1 MTGMSEYR
9 VMTVNMWADF
19 THLFGTKVFSHRIHS
34 IEALIDTYHPDVI
47 GAQEVT
53 SSMMKYMDRI
63 LREYGICGKQRKSLM
78 NNEANPVL
86 YRKDRFELLEEK
98 TLWLSDTPEV
108 EGSRYAMPQFPRIVT
123 IVTLKNRLNGD
134 TVTFANTHLD
144 VNFASVRQKQAEK
157 LCELL
162 AKERSPICLTG
173 DFNSHEKHDSIMTI
187 RQAGYDDCASIQL
200 GSTLRGNIGS
210 RRFSHMPIDHIFFDC
225 SFSRK
230 EIHKLTETPQNIWPS
245 DHYPLFAVLTT
256 HA

>member
-108 EGSRYAMPQFPRIVT
+108 EGSR
-123 IVTLKNRLNGD
+123 
-134 TVTFANTHLD
+134 
-144 VNFASVRQKQAEK
+144 
-157 LCELL
+157 
-162 AKERSPICLTG
+162 
-173 DFNSHEKHDSIMTI
+173 
-187 RQAGYDDCASIQL
+187 
-200 GSTLRGNIGS
+200 
-210 RRFSHMPIDHIFFDC
+210 
-225 SFSRK
+225 
-230 EIHKLTETPQNIWPS
+230 
-245 DHYPLFAVLTT
+245 
-256 HA
+256 

>member
-108 EGSRYAMPQFPRIVT
+108 EGSRYAMSQFPRIVT

-173 DFNSHEKHDSIMTI
+173 DFNSHEKHDSIRLDMTTV
-187 RQAGYDDCASIQL
+187 RPFSLDPPYVETSDPAAFPTCRSI
-200 GSTLRGNIGS
+200 T
-210 RRFSHMPIDHIFFDC
+210 
-225 SFSRK
+225 SF
-230 EIHKLTETPQNIWPS
+230 LTVPFPEKKYTS
-245 DHYPLFAVLTT
+245 
-256 HA
+256 